1 MDERQKDLSNYRITQ
16 ADDSLKVA
24 DYCLKETNESIY
36 ITQNDEGDMV
46 IKSIDTYEKREQLLR
61 LRARVLQAEWER
73 IDGAKTMSATEAR
86 KNLRERLG
94 YSLFFSQFT
103 KFLYN
108 RKSIIPFWNIL
119 FFYIIKK
126 PYFICY
132 IYAVF
137 IFGRF

>member
-73 IDGAKTMSATEAR
+73 IDGVLSRSPMTVKR
-86 KNLRERLG
+86 
-94 YSLFFSQFT
+94 SLNELETAGLIMRVRQGIGEP
-103 KFLYN
+103 N
-108 RKSIIPFWNIL
+108 RIYVLIPGKEDAAL
-119 FFYIIKK
+119 
-126 PYFICY
+126 
-132 IYAVF
+132 A
-137 IFGRF
+137 

>member
-36 ITQNDEGDMV
+36 ITQNDEG
-46 IKSIDTYEKREQLLR
+46 
-61 LRARVLQAEWER
+61 EWER

-94 YSLFFSQFT
+94 EL
-103 KFLYN
+103 
-108 RKSIIPFWNIL
+108 
-119 FFYIIKK
+119 
-126 PYFICY
+126 
-132 IYAVF
+132 
-137 IFGRF
+137 

>member
-1 MDERQKDLSNYRITQ
+1 MILTHLSKEEIEQVENSIFNLAFDLELESGIVINPVLENEAHYRYWLGE

-61 LRARVLQAEWER
+61 LRARVLQAERER

-94 YSLFFSQFT
+94 EL
-103 KFLYN
+103 
-108 RKSIIPFWNIL
+108 
-119 FFYIIKK
+119 
-126 PYFICY
+126 
-132 IYAVF
+132 
-137 IFGRF
+137 

>member
-73 IDGAKTMSATEAR
+73 VDGAKTMSAIEAQ

-94 YSLFFSQFT
+94 EL
-103 KFLYN
+103 
-108 RKSIIPFWNIL
+108 
-119 FFYIIKK
+119 
-126 PYFICY
+126 
-132 IYAVF
+132 
-137 IFGRF
+137 

>member
-1 MDERQKDLSNYRITQ
+1 MDKRQKDLSNYRIKE
-16 ADDSLKVA
+16 ANDSLKVA

-94 YSLFFSQFT
+94 EL
-103 KFLYN
+103 
-108 RKSIIPFWNIL
+108 
-119 FFYIIKK
+119 
-126 PYFICY
+126 
-132 IYAVF
+132 
-137 IFGRF
+137 

>member
-86 KNLRERLG
+86 KKFERETR
-94 YSLFFSQFT
+94 
-103 KFLYN
+103 
-108 RKSIIPFWNIL
+108 R
-119 FFYIIKK
+119 
-126 PYFICY
+126 
-132 IYAVF
+132 AVELTVWIDTCEVTGNVPRGVF
-137 IFGRF
+137 CGQSKQ

>member
-24 DYCLKETNESIY
+24 DYCY
-36 ITQNDEGDMV
+36 ITQHDEGDMV

-94 YSLFFSQFT
+94 EL
-103 KFLYN
+103 
-108 RKSIIPFWNIL
+108 
-119 FFYIIKK
+119 
-126 PYFICY
+126 
-132 IYAVF
+132 
-137 IFGRF
+137 

>member
-1 MDERQKDLSNYRITQ
+1 MDERQKDLSKLFELHKLMIC
-16 ADDSLKVA
+16 LKVA

-94 YSLFFSQFT
+94 EL
-103 KFLYN
+103 
-108 RKSIIPFWNIL
+108 
-119 FFYIIKK
+119 
-126 PYFICY
+126 
-132 IYAVF
+132 
-137 IFGRF
+137 